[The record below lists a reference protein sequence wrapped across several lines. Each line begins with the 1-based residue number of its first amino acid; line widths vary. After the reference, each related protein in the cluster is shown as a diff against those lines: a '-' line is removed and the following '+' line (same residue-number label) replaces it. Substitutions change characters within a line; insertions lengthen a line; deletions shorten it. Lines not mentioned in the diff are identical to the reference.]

1 MGGRADVP
9 EFDYRGPGGLANEGE
24 LEDSILALS
33 EEKIAPRRE
42 HREPIDARTRIFR
55 QAKVGWFRVFM
66 LLFCTLRE
74 VVIGG
79 GDLLHHFGR
88 TCAERG

>member
-42 HREPIDARTRIFR
+42 HREPIDA
-55 QAKVGWFRVFM
+55 
-66 LLFCTLRE
+66 
-74 VVIGG
+74 
-79 GDLLHHFGR
+79 DLLHHFGR